1 MGGSGEDATVSG
13 GSGSDTANSGWS
25 DEAVVLE
32 SADTFGLESAEA
44 TGMPNARTDISGGSA
59 KLEASLKR
67 LGITL
72 VASDATCITPRN
84 TGVASM
90 TTGDSADT

>member
-1 MGGSGEDATVSG
+1 M
-13 GSGSDTANSGWS
+13 
-25 DEAVVLE
+25 LE

-90 TTGDSADT
+90 TTGDSAESMRACAEICGVKICKVICDKGAI